1 MDESL
6 GCRTVKHAQRGNS
19 NLLLCLST
27 IGEIQFSVIL
37 FRLTYS
43 LKVQF
48 GGIYTKLAFSIFLL
62 YASMEI

>member
-6 GCRTVKHAQRGNS
+6 GAQRGNL

-37 FRLTYS
+37 FQLTYI

-48 GGIYTKLAFSIFLL
+48 GGIYTKVAFSSFLL